1 MYSVLS
7 YISYAVVAIFACIII
22 AIIVGF
28 IKASCFEKNRTIFR
42 VMIAVTAVFAVIV
55 SAFAF
60 VVTDS
65 FSGLFAGSVSS
76 NREKAAQLIDASI
89 ISATV
94 DEQYVNLNE
103 CGLKKDGSTYFI
115 SYKFGDGEDEHS
127 FTVDLNKKKVSS
139 DDSVDTVGKAFLH
152 KSCVLEHIGSP
163 DEFMDIYYEGLT
175 QFVGKSPRKFFADI
189 DNDGVN
195 EYVILVSGYVDKLLS
210 KLDDGSNKL
219 VDCIES
225 TDICVYADYVGGSNK
240 LIVHSMPI
248 EINPTTV
255 SNVVYD
261 NGMLNFVYS
270 SKGEKITYRKV
281 VGESNFASVESTS
294 GQDFLRKMCFR
305 YAKYLEDSGYTDVHF
320 AVSDFS
326 DSVGE
331 DVICCF
337 SDGDKY
343 FVEVLT
349 LLKSR
354 LHKLFSS
361 SSDDGATYVLNKGS
375 LYYIYRYYQGISDS
389 NYTQTYNYELIRF
402 DENYKKVV
410 VEQDSAEI
418 KSSEGG
424 ELSSNFLKNVNKYLN
439 DSFVCYDPYNLTGY
453 YIMSDNINTTVDD
466 SYDDY
471 DYESTYLSINNCN
484 TSKTGI
490 VTLNDVKSW
499 LNFRNGPSTKNKR
512 ILIDPNNKKSYVK
525 QVHNSIVTVI
535 EPYNTGDK
543 KNPIWL
549 KVRISYKGNVLEGY
563 SSQQFIDAPGIKR
576 ISVGDKFRVTADTND
591 TGLRWKCN
599 DTSVATINSKTGEI
613 TAKKSGMVLVTV
625 ISDSGLEDSC
635 LIKID

>member
-1 MYSVLS
+1 MFPVLS
-7 YISYAVVAIFACIII
+7 YAVIAIFACIVI

-28 IKASCFEKNRTIFR
+28 VKASCIQNNRTIFR
-42 VMIAVTAVFAVIV
+42 VMIAITAAFAIVVSVFA
-55 SAFAF
+55 FT
-60 VVTDS
+60 VTDS
-65 FSGLFAGSVSS
+65 FSGLFAGSVST

-89 ISATV
+89 VSATV
-94 DEQYVNLNE
+94 DEQYINSNE
-103 CGLKKDGSTYFI
+103 CGLQKDGSSYFI
-115 SYKFGDGEDEHS
+115 SYKFGDGEDEHR
-127 FTVDLNKKKVSS
+127 FTVDLKQKKVLFNNSA
-139 DDSVDTVGKAFLH
+139 DTVGKAFAH
-152 KSCVLEHIGSP
+152 KSCVLEHIGSA
-163 DEFMDIYYEGLT
+163 DEFMNLYYDGLS
-175 QFVGKSPRKFFADI
+175 QFIGKSQQRFFNDI
-189 DNDGVN
+189 DNDGEN
-195 EYVILVSGYVDKLLS
+195 EYVILVSGYMDKLLS
-210 KLDDGSNKL
+210 KLDDRSNEL
-219 VDCIES
+219 DDCIKS
-225 TDICVYADYVGGSNK
+225 TDICVFADYDSNSK
-240 LIVHSMPI
+240 RLIVHSIPI
-248 EINPTTV
+248 EINPSSV

-281 VGESNFASVESTS
+281 VGESQFATNESVS

-320 AVSDFS
+320 AISDFS
-326 DSVGE
+326 DSFGE

-354 LHKLFSS
+354 LHKLYSS
-361 SSDDGATYVLNKGS
+361 SSDYGATYVLNKDS

-389 NYTQTYNYELIRF
+389 NYTQIYNYELIRF

-410 VEQDSAEI
+410 VEQDSANI

-424 ELSSNFLKNVNKYLN
+424 ESSSSFLQNVNKYLN

-453 YIMSDNINTTVDD
+453 YIMSDNINTTIDD
-466 SYDDY
+466 SYDYGY
-471 DYESTYLSINNCN
+471 DYESAYLSINNCN

-525 QVHNSIVTVI
+525 QVHNSLVTVI

-549 KVRISYKGNVLEGY
+549 KVRISYKGNVLEGF
-563 SSQQFIDAPGIKR
+563 SSQQFIDIPGIKH

-599 DTSVATINSKTGEI
+599 DTSIAKINSKTGEI
-613 TAKKSGMVLVTV
+613 TAKRSGMVLVTV

>member
-1 MYSVLS
+1 MLSVLC
-7 YISYAVVAIFACIII
+7 YAVIAIFACVVIGIII
-22 AIIVGF
+22 GF
-28 IKASCFEKNRTIFR
+28 IKASCIQNNRTIFR
-42 VMIAVTAVFAVIV
+42 VMIAVTAVFAIVV

-60 VVTDS
+60 TVTDG

-89 ISATV
+89 VSAV
-94 DEQYVNLNE
+94 IDEQYTNSNE
-103 CGLKKDGSTYFI
+103 CGLKKDGSNYFI

-127 FTVDLNKKKVSS
+127 FTVDLKQNEVVLNNSA
-139 DDSVDTVGKAFLH
+139 DTVGKAFVY
-152 KSCVLEHIGSP
+152 KSCVLEHIGSA
-163 DEFMDIYYEGLT
+163 DEFMNLYYDELS
-175 QFVGKSPRKFFADI
+175 QFVSKSQRKFFSDI
-189 DNDGVN
+189 DNDGEN
-195 EYVILVSGYVDKLLS
+195 EYVILVSGYLDKLLS
-210 KLDDGSNKL
+210 KLDDSSNEL
-219 VDCIES
+219 ADCIES
-225 TDICVYADYVGGSNK
+225 TDICVFADYDSNSKK
-240 LIVHSMPI
+240 LIVHSIPI
-248 EINPTTV
+248 EVNPTSV

-270 SKGEKITYRKV
+270 SNGEKITFRKV
-281 VGESNFASVESTS
+281 VGESQFATNESS
-294 GQDFLRKMCFR
+294 YGMDFLRKMSFR

-320 AVSDFS
+320 AISDFS

-354 LHKLFSS
+354 LHKLYSS
-361 SSDDGATYVLNKGS
+361 SSDDGATYVLNKDS
-375 LYYIYRYYQGISDS
+375 LYHIYRYYQGISDS

-410 VEQDSAEI
+410 VEQDSANI

-424 ELSSNFLKNVNKYLN
+424 ESSSTFLQNVNKYLN

-453 YIMSDNINTTVDD
+453 YIMSDNINTTVDN
-466 SYDDY
+466 SYDY
-471 DYESTYLSINNCN
+471 DYESTYLTINNCN

-490 VTLNDVKSW
+490 VTLNDIKSW
-499 LNFRNGPSTKNKR
+499 LNFRNGPSTKYKR

-563 SSQQFIDAPGIKR
+563 SSQQFIDIPGIKH

-591 TGLRWKCN
+591 TGLKWKCN
-599 DTSVATINSKTGEI
+599 DTSIATINSKTGEI

-625 ISDSGLEDSC
+625 TSDSGLEDSC